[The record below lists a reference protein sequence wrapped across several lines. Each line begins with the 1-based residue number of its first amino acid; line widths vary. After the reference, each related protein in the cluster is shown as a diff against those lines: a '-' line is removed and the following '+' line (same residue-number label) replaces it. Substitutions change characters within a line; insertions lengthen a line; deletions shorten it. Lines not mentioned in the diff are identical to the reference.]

1 MLEGA
6 SFSLVVRLLDLSAE
20 RSVAARSLLDRDLLE
35 GVATRR
41 LEEDLPLGVLLRLFR
56 CGVGVG
62 VPLRK
67 SAIPAVCVVSS
78 FSGMPIITC
87 SNCRRRGVP

>member
-6 SFSLVVRLLDLSAE
+6 SFSLVVRVLDLSAE
-20 RSVAARSLLDRDLLE
+20 RSMAAGSLLDRDLLE

-41 LEEDLPLGVLLRLFR
+41 LELEEDLPLGVLLRLFR
-56 CGVGVG
+56 CGVGVC

-67 SAIPAVCVVSS
+67 SLMPFVCVVSS

-87 SNCRRRGVP
+87 SN